1 MTMNTKERTGWRLL
15 KKYLGQIIFNSVIAL
30 SGLLMFGATDIS
42 DSKGGSVALILLLMS
57 ILSAGNYSFIKMAN
71 SGKKA
76 FQPSYVLTEQ
86 TFDSLNEPKDYLEVM
101 KDLKNYPLCR
111 NEAAQMIEQ
120 WNTYRK
126 KAETL
131 DAISSSGGVYE
142 VVNQDVE
149 SVMLNNMILFMKRA
163 AILQS
168 ASRSD
173 EIAIHR
179 KYLTELIGRN
189 DKVLK
194 DYTELLI
201 EASQLTGD
209 DSGKAEVKS
218 LNMIIES
225 IRAYRQ
231 ELESGDKNE

>member
-1 MTMNTKERTGWRLL
+1 MNTTERTGWRLL

-30 SGLLMFGATDIS
+30 SGLIMFGATDIS

-179 KYLTELIGRN
+179 RYLTELVGRN

-194 DYTELLI
+194 DYTDLLI

>member
-1 MTMNTKERTGWRLL
+1 M

-30 SGLLMFGATDIS
+30 TGLIMFGATDIT
-42 DSKGGSVALILLLMS
+42 DSKGVSVLLILALMS
-57 ILSAGNYSFIKMAN
+57 ILCGGNYAFIRLAG
-71 SGKKA
+71 SGKNV

-86 TFDSLNEPKDYLEVM
+86 TFDSLNGPKDYIEVM
-101 KDLKNYPLCR
+101 KDLRNYPLCR
-111 NEAAQMIEQ
+111 QEADRIIEQ
-120 WNTYRK
+120 WNTFQK
-126 KAETL
+126 KSATL

-168 ASRSD
+168 SSRND
-173 EIAIHR
+173 EINMH
-179 KYLTELIGRN
+179 KGYLRDLIGKN
-189 DKVLK
+189 EKILK
-194 DYTELLI
+194 DYTDLLI

-218 LNMIIES
+218 LNMIIDS
-225 IRAYRQ
+225 IRAYRK
-231 ELESGDKNE
+231 ELESGDNE

>member
-1 MTMNTKERTGWRLL
+1 M
-15 KKYLGQIIFNSVIAL
+15 
-30 SGLLMFGATDIS
+30 
-42 DSKGGSVALILLLMS
+42 LILLLMS
-57 ILSAGNYSFIKMAN
+57 ILSAGNYSFIKHSG

-86 TFDSLNEPKDYLEVM
+86 TFDSLNEPKDYIEVM
-101 KDLKNYPLCR
+101 KDLRNYPLCR
-111 NEAAQMIEQ
+111 NEAAQMIDQ
-120 WNTYRK
+120 WNTFRK

-168 ASRSD
+168 ASRND
-173 EIAIHR
+173 EITMHKR
-179 KYLTELIGRN
+179 YLSELLSRN

-194 DYTELLI
+194 DYTDLLI

-209 DSGKAEVKS
+209 DSGKAEIKS

>member
-1 MTMNTKERTGWRLL
+1 MNTKERTGWRLL